1 MAENTDTASDTAP
14 APADIAAD
22 PAAPLA
28 TAETPAP
35 AVTAPADAP
44 TPGSGAAPVPRA
56 TSNRSTT
63 PASTAFSDFVSTNW
77 ADREEVDP
85 SAREQAPFAADRRR
99 RLSALHVGTRLVIP
113 AGRLKQR
120 SNDTDYPF
128 RPHSAFAHLTGWGAD
143 SDPGAVLV
151 LEPVAAGSSAD
162 GSAHEATLYFRERAG
177 RDSDEFYAN
186 AEIGEFWIGPR
197 PSLRQVAADLGLA
210 TAPLADVDDAIA
222 AAGAVRVVREADAV
236 IAARVDAARAAT
248 TATTSGS
255 DADAEADA
263 ADAPDGDALLARDA
277 SELRLVKDAYEI
289 RQMREAVDTTGRGFS
304 DVIADMPAVVAH
316 ARGERVVEGV
326 FNARA
331 RADGNAVGYDTIAA
345 SGPHAC
351 ILHWTRNDGRVTP
364 GDLILVD
371 AGVELDSLYT
381 ADITRTL
388 PVSGTFTDVQRE
400 VYEAVREAADAALAI
415 VRPGIRFRE
424 VHAAAMQVIARK
436 AADWGMLPVTAE
448 EALEADNQHHRR
460 YMVHGTSHHLG
471 LDVHDCAQARRDM
484 YIDGIVEAGMVFTI
498 EPGLYFQPDDL
509 TVPERFR
516 GIGVRIED
524 DILVTRDGAENLSA
538 GIPRTADEVE
548 AWMAGRA

>member
-1 MAENTDTASDTAP
+1 MAENTDTASET

-22 PAAPLA
+22 PAATLA
-28 TAETPAP
+28 TTETPAP
-35 AVTAPADAP
+35 AVTAPAGAP
-44 TPGSGAAPVPRA
+44 ATGSGAAPVPRA

-85 SAREQAPFAADRRR
+85 PAREQAPFAAERRR

-128 RPHSAFAHLTGWGAD
+128 RAHSAFAHLTGWGAD
-143 SDPGAVLV
+143 SEPGAVLV
-151 LEPVAAGSSAD
+151 LEPVAEGSSAD

-236 IAARVDAARAAT
+236 IASRVDAARAA
-248 TATTSGS
+248 AG
-255 DADAEADA
+255 DVDAED
-263 ADAPDGDALLARDA
+263 DGDALLARDA

-289 RQMREAVDTTGRGFS
+289 RQMREAVDATGRGFS
-304 DVIADMPAVVAH
+304 DVIADMPAVLAH
-316 ARGERVVEGV
+316 PRGERVVEGV

-351 ILHWTRNDGRVTP
+351 ILHWTRNDGRVVP

-371 AGVELDSLYT
+371 AGVELDSYYT

-424 VHAAAMQVIARK
+424 VHAAAMQVIARRV
-436 AADWGMLPVTAE
+436 ADWGMLPVTAE